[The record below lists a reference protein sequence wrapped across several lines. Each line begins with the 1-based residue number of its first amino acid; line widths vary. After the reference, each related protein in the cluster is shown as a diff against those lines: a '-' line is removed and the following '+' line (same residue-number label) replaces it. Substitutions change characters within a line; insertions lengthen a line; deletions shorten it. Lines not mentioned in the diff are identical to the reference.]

1 MKEQV
6 FQFSTGR
13 MLFIGPCMPIKLK
26 RNIYIFGCFEKHA
39 LACVHLTTSYPCKK
53 WLNPLVMRFHLV
65 LNSRKHLITAVC
77 VCSAQSDD
85 CVESDTKPE
94 SQADISFGALFHFL
108 WLSLSVVI
116 QTSIASLSVPDITSL
131 HLEGKKCGLCQEALG
146 KIPHPIWTESNLKK
160 ISIVS
165 NCLKTAGRSFP
176 RPWTKTNSLFGHLSH
191 WPLNSVG
198 VAWKYSLKCFLC
210 IFAWINSVKLYRWCV
225 KTDQTV

>member
-26 RNIYIFGCFEKHA
+26 INKYIFGCFEKHA
-39 LACVHLTTSYPCKK
+39 LASSISTSYQCKR
-53 WLNPLVMRFHLV
+53 WQNPPVMRLHLV
-65 LNSRKHLITAVC
+65 FNSRKHLITAVC

-85 CVESDTKPE
+85 CVEADTKPE
-94 SQADISFGALFHFL
+94 SQADISFGALLHFFMAFSL
-108 WLSLSVVI
+108 CGDPDQQCITLS
-116 QTSIASLSVPDITSL
+116 PDITSL
-131 HLEGKKCGLCQEALG
+131 HLEGEKCGLCQEALG

-165 NCLKTAGRSFP
+165 NCLKTAGRSFS

-191 WPLNSVG
+191 WPVNSVG
-198 VAWKYSLKCFLC
+198 VAWKYLLKCFLC
-210 IFAWINSVKLYRWCV
+210 TFPLINWIQFYRWCM
-225 KTDQTV
+225 KTDRIV